1 MKVYKDDRGEHDL
14 ERKIEQLRLKVRT
27 YQELIKDSKAL
38 FVNKNGRRLSRQS
51 IWSIVKDCTKSI
63 NLSIEVTPHTLRH
76 SFATELLKG
85 GANIREVQ
93 ELMGHSSLS
102 ATQIYTSLDNNW
114 VKKEYSNSH
123 PRA

>member
-1 MKVYKDDRGEHDL
+1 M
-14 ERKIEQLRLKVRT
+14 
-27 YQELIKDSKAL
+27 
-38 FVNKNGRRLSRQS
+38 SRQS

-114 VKKEYSNSH
+114 VKKNIQILTQEPKNVKNLYEC
-123 PRA
+123 